1 MRAIIRILS
10 YSAVI
15 CIIGLVIA
23 LGNGITT
30 SPSGAAEALTILSTF
45 SGYPEDVIPQPE
57 LMVSDELRLLTTP
70 EVCGALNTAW
80 DKDWIKVIAALNVLI
95 EREVACDSRAPTDLL
110 YPAHYNYGVRL
121 QRSGDRDGAIL
132 QFRRALAIQPTGKE
146 AATALR
152 DLNALTPPP
161 PKRCDTGKVEAAKN
175 AMPDY
180 TPQMTGSFVR
190 LENGQ
195 FNLNGV
201 PFVVRGVNYY
211 PSNAP
216 WRRFLTASDLGAV
229 ARELDLIA
237 DLGLNTIRVFLWYE
251 ALFDCEGD
259 GAVPHPEAFARLDGV
274 IRLAAARNLRVLMTL
289 NDLPD
294 LLVRPLYSYPEISNA
309 QTRYI
314 LNRYKDEAAILAWD
328 VRNEGD
334 IDYIRGYARS
344 KDVLAWLRQIV
355 PIVRETAPNHLITA
369 GWNEGSQVTA
379 DVVDF
384 ISFHHWRTPEN
395 MQARI
400 ATMRAATSKPI
411 LLQEVGYPARQIY
424 PDSTASAAA
433 RLSAA
438 LDVAESQKLLG
449 WLVWTAFDYPTSATC
464 IPPACPSADNAEH
477 HFGLWTVDYQRKA
490 MAEMLA
496 ARLDR

>member
-1 MRAIIRILS
+1 MRIFGYAGAIVIL
-10 YSAVI
+10 
-15 CIIGLVIA
+15 GLVIA
-23 LGNGITT
+23 LDSGVTT
-30 SPSGAAEALTILSTF
+30 IPPSDADSAAALPTF
-45 SGYPEDVIPQPE
+45 SGYPEDVIPQSE

-70 EVCGALNTAW
+70 EVCGALNAAW
-80 DKDWIKVIAALNVLI
+80 DRDWIKVIAALNVLI
-95 EREVACDSRAPTDLL
+95 ERQNACDSRAPTDLL
-110 YPAHYNYGVRL
+110 YPAYYNYGAQL
-121 QRSGDRDGAIL
+121 QRAGDRESAIV
-132 QFRRALAIQPTGKE
+132 QYRRALAIQPTGKE

-161 PKRCDTGKVEAAKN
+161 PERCDAAKIQ
-175 AMPDY
+175 AALKAVPAY
-180 TPQMTGSFVR
+180 TPQMTGAFVR

-195 FNLNGV
+195 FSLNGA
-201 PFVVRGVNYY
+201 PYLVRGVNYY

-216 WRRFLTASDLGAV
+216 WRRFLTASDLTQV

-237 DLGLNTIRVFLWYE
+237 DLGLNTIRIFLWYE
-251 ALFDCEGD
+251 ALFECEGD
-259 GAVPHPEAFARLDGV
+259 GPVPRAEAFARLDGV

-294 LLVRPLYSYPEISNA
+294 LLVRPLYTYPEISNA
-309 QTRYI
+309 QTRYL

-344 KDVLAWLRQIV
+344 RDVLAWLRQIV
-355 PIVRETAPNHLITA
+355 PIVRETAPKHLVTA

-379 DVVDF
+379 DMVDF

-395 MQARI
+395 LRARI

-424 PDSTASAAA
+424 PESTANAAA
-433 RLSAA
+433 RLKAA

-477 HFGLWTVDYQRKA
+477 HFGLWTVNYQRKA

-496 ARLDR
+496 ARLGR